1 MIKRMLAIAAT
12 VTVAAGTLAGC
23 SSDTEGGKPKLVI
36 AYQDNGIPSLIEE
49 SGVLDDAPYDV
60 DWAILAGPA
69 ANLSALYG
77 KTTLLRILGGLEDAT
92 SGHATIAARTS
103 VVFQEP
109 RLIQA
114 QRVWK
119 NVVLS
124 TSGGADT
131 KQRALEALTEV
142 GLADKAKAWPK
153 SLSGGEAQRVGLA
166 RALFRSPDLL
176 LLDEPFGSLD
186 AFTRRTAQD
195 LVTTLWQDHEIGV
208 LLVTHDI
215 EEAVLLAD
223 RIVVLGH
230 GVVQADLPVDLSRPR
245 DVTSND
251 FNRIKRAVLDSLG
264 TIVGH
269 GASGTANPGEN
280 P

>member
-1 MIKRMLAIAAT
+1 MT
-12 VTVAAGTLAGC
+12 VTDAPSQT
-23 SSDTEGGKPKLVI
+23 VI
-36 AYQDNGIPSLIEE
+36 ELNGLSKQFGNQVI
-49 SGVLDDAPYDV
+49 LDDF
-60 DWAILAGPA
+60 
-69 ANLSALYG
+69 ALTVRKGEFVALLGRSGTG
-77 KTTLLRILGGLEDAT
+77 KTTLLRILAGLEDAT
-92 SGHATIAARTS
+92 SGHLRITPRSS

-124 TSGGADT
+124 TSRSDEVYR
-131 KQRALEALTEV
+131 RALDALTEV

-166 RALFRSPDLL
+166 RALFRSPELL
-176 LLDEPFGSLD
+176 LLDEPFGALD

-195 LVTTLWQDHEIGV
+195 LVTTLWQEHQVGV

-230 GVVQADLPVDLSRPR
+230 GTIQADIPVHLDRPR
-245 DVTSND
+245 DVTSAEFND
-251 FNRIKRAVLDSLG
+251 IKRAVLNSLAIPAPEAQQDSAG
-264 TIVGH
+264 Q
-269 GASGTANPGEN
+269 
-280 P
+280 

>member
-1 MIKRMLAIAAT
+1 MT
-12 VTVAAGTLAGC
+12 VTDAPSQT
-23 SSDTEGGKPKLVI
+23 VI
-36 AYQDNGIPSLIEE
+36 ELNGLSKQFGNQVI
-49 SGVLDDAPYDV
+49 LDDF
-60 DWAILAGPA
+60 
-69 ANLSALYG
+69 ALTVRKGEFVALLGRSGTG
-77 KTTLLRILGGLEDAT
+77 KTTLLRILAGLEDAT
-92 SGHATIAARTS
+92 SGHLRITPRSS

-124 TSGGADT
+124 TSRSDEVYR
-131 KQRALEALTEV
+131 RALDALTEV

-166 RALFRSPDLL
+166 RALFRSPELL
-176 LLDEPFGSLD
+176 LLDEPFGALD

-195 LVTTLWQDHEIGV
+195 LVTTLWQEHQVGV

-230 GVVQADLPVDLSRPR
+230 GTIQADIPVHLDRPR
-245 DVTSND
+245 DVTSAEFND
-251 FNRIKRAVLDSLG
+251 IKRAVLNSLAIPSPEAQQDSAG
-264 TIVGH
+264 Q
-269 GASGTANPGEN
+269 
-280 P
+280 

>member
-1 MIKRMLAIAAT
+1 MAVETLPSTTPPESVIELRGLSKRFDNQVILYDFSLD
-12 VTVAAGTLAGC
+12 VRRGEFVALLGRSGT
-23 SSDTEGGKPKLVI
+23 
-36 AYQDNGIPSLIEE
+36 
-49 SGVLDDAPYDV
+49 
-60 DWAILAGPA
+60 
-69 ANLSALYG
+69 G
-77 KTTLLRILGGLEDAT
+77 KTTLLRILAGLEDAT
-92 SGHATIAARTS
+92 SGHLQITAKTS

-114 QRVWK
+114 QRVWR

-124 TSGGADT
+124 TSRADDT
-131 KQRALEALTEV
+131 YRRALDALTEV

-166 RALFRSPDLL
+166 RALFRSPELL
-176 LLDEPFGSLD
+176 LLDEPFGALD

-195 LVTTLWQDHEIGV
+195 LVTTLWQEHRVGV

-230 GVVQADLPVDLSRPR
+230 GAIQADIPVNLPRPR
-245 DVTSND
+245 DVTAGNFND
-251 FNRIKRAVLDSLG
+251 IKRAVLDSLLPVDIG
-264 TIVGH
+264 T
-269 GASGTANPGEN
+269 TDTPDTTER
-280 P
+280 

>member
-1 MIKRMLAIAAT
+1 MT
-12 VTVAAGTLAGC
+12 VTDAPSQT
-23 SSDTEGGKPKLVI
+23 VI
-36 AYQDNGIPSLIEE
+36 ELNGLSKQFGNQVI
-49 SGVLDDAPYDV
+49 LDDF
-60 DWAILAGPA
+60 
-69 ANLSALYG
+69 ALTVRKGEFVALLGRSGTG
-77 KTTLLRILGGLEDAT
+77 KTTLLRILAGLEDAT
-92 SGHATIAARTS
+92 SGHLRITPRSS

-124 TSGGADT
+124 TSRSDEVYR
-131 KQRALEALTEV
+131 RALDALTEV

-166 RALFRSPDLL
+166 RALFRSPELL
-176 LLDEPFGSLD
+176 LLDEPFGALD

-195 LVTTLWQDHEIGV
+195 LVTTLWLEHQVGV

-230 GVVQADLPVDLSRPR
+230 GTIQADIPVHLDRPR
-245 DVTSND
+245 DVTSAEFND
-251 FNRIKRAVLDSLG
+251 IKRAVLNSLAIPSPEAQQDSAG
-264 TIVGH
+264 Q
-269 GASGTANPGEN
+269 
-280 P
+280 

>member
-1 MIKRMLAIAAT
+1 MT
-12 VTVAAGTLAGC
+12 VTDAPSQT
-23 SSDTEGGKPKLVI
+23 VI
-36 AYQDNGIPSLIEE
+36 ELNGLSKQFGNQVI
-49 SGVLDDAPYDV
+49 LDDF
-60 DWAILAGPA
+60 
-69 ANLSALYG
+69 ALTVRKGEFVALLGRSGTG
-77 KTTLLRILGGLEDAT
+77 KTTLLRILAGLEDAT
-92 SGHATIAARTS
+92 SGHLRITPRSS

-124 TSGGADT
+124 TSRSDEVYR
-131 KQRALEALTEV
+131 RALDALTEV

-166 RALFRSPDLL
+166 RALFRSPELL
-176 LLDEPFGSLD
+176 LLDEPFGALD

-195 LVTTLWQDHEIGV
+195 LVTTLWQEHQVGV

-230 GVVQADLPVDLSRPR
+230 GTIQADIPVHLDRPR
-245 DVTSND
+245 DVTSAEFND
-251 FNRIKRAVLDSLG
+251 IKRAVLNSLA
-264 TIVGH
+264 IPADRKSVV
-269 GASGTANPGEN
+269 
-280 P
+280 

>member
-1 MIKRMLAIAAT
+1 MTASEFPAAEPT
-12 VTVAAGTLAGC
+12 G
-23 SSDTEGGKPKLVI
+23 DHVI
-36 AYQDNGIPSLIEE
+36 DITGLSKAYGSQVILE
-49 SGVLDDAPYDV
+49 DV
-60 DWAILAGPA
+60 DLVVRKGEFVALLGP
-69 ANLSALYG
+69 SGTG
-77 KTTLLRILGGLEDAT
+77 KTTLLRILAGLEDAT
-92 SGHATIAARTS
+92 SGQVAIAARTS

-124 TSGGADT
+124 SSRGGDT
-131 KQRALEALTEV
+131 RRRALRALAEV
-142 GLADKAKAWPK
+142 GLAEKAKMWPK

-166 RALFRSPDLL
+166 RALFHSPDLL

-186 AFTRRTAQD
+186 AFTRRSAQE

-223 RIVVLGH
+223 RIIVLGH
-230 GVVQADLPVDLSRPR
+230 GVMQADLAVDLTRPR
-245 DVTSND
+245 DVTAPD

-264 TIVGH
+264 TIVGRRAH
-269 GASGTANPGEN
+269 A
-280 P
+280 

>member
-1 MIKRMLAIAAT
+1 MT
-12 VTVAAGTLAGC
+12 VTDAPSQT
-23 SSDTEGGKPKLVI
+23 VI
-36 AYQDNGIPSLIEE
+36 ELNGLSKQFGNQVI
-49 SGVLDDAPYDV
+49 LDDF
-60 DWAILAGPA
+60 
-69 ANLSALYG
+69 ALTVRKGEFVALLGRSGTG
-77 KTTLLRILGGLEDAT
+77 KTTLLRILAGLEDAT
-92 SGHATIAARTS
+92 SGHLRITPRSS

-124 TSGGADT
+124 TSRSDEVYR
-131 KQRALEALTEV
+131 RALDALTEV

-166 RALFRSPDLL
+166 RALFRSPELL
-176 LLDEPFGSLD
+176 LLDEPFGALD

-195 LVTTLWQDHEIGV
+195 LVTTLWQEHQVGV

-230 GVVQADLPVDLSRPR
+230 GTIQADIPVHLDRPR
-245 DVTSND
+245 DVTSAEFND
-251 FNRIKRAVLDSLG
+251 IKRAVLNSLAIPSPEAQQDSG
-264 TIVGH
+264 Q
-269 GASGTANPGEN
+269 
-280 P
+280 

>member
-1 MIKRMLAIAAT
+1 MT
-12 VTVAAGTLAGC
+12 VTDAPSQT
-23 SSDTEGGKPKLVI
+23 VI
-36 AYQDNGIPSLIEE
+36 ELNGLSKQFGNQVI
-49 SGVLDDAPYDV
+49 LDDF
-60 DWAILAGPA
+60 
-69 ANLSALYG
+69 ALTVRKGEFVALLGRSGTG
-77 KTTLLRILGGLEDAT
+77 KTTLLRILAGLEDAT
-92 SGHATIAARTS
+92 SGHLRITPRSS

-124 TSGGADT
+124 TSRSDEVYR
-131 KQRALEALTEV
+131 RALGALTEV

-166 RALFRSPDLL
+166 RALFRSPELL
-176 LLDEPFGSLD
+176 LLDEPFGALD

-195 LVTTLWQDHEIGV
+195 LVTTLWQEHQVGV

-230 GVVQADLPVDLSRPR
+230 GTIQADIPVHLDRPR
-245 DVTSND
+245 DVTSAEFND
-251 FNRIKRAVLDSLG
+251 IKRAVLNSLAIPSPEAQQDSAG
-264 TIVGH
+264 Q
-269 GASGTANPGEN
+269 
-280 P
+280 

>member
-1 MIKRMLAIAAT
+1 MT
-12 VTVAAGTLAGC
+12 VTEAA
-23 SSDTEGGKPKLVI
+23 SVI
-36 AYQDNGIPSLIEE
+36 EL
-49 SGVLDDAPYDV
+49 SGLSKQFGSQVILDDF
-60 DWAILAGPA
+60 
-69 ANLSALYG
+69 ALTVRKGEFVALLGRSGTG
-77 KTTLLRILGGLEDAT
+77 KTTLLRILAGLEDAT
-92 SGHATIAARTS
+92 SGHLRITSRSS

-124 TSGGADT
+124 TSGSDAVYR
-131 KQRALEALTEV
+131 RALAALTEV

-166 RALFRSPDLL
+166 RALFRSPELL
-176 LLDEPFGSLD
+176 LLDEPFGALD

-195 LVTTLWQDHEIGV
+195 LVTTLWQEHQVGV

-230 GVVQADLPVDLSRPR
+230 GTIQADIPVHLDRPR
-245 DVTSND
+245 DVTSAEFND
-251 FNRIKRAVLDSLG
+251 IKRAVLNSLA
-264 TIVGH
+264 IPSPE
-269 GASGTANPGEN
+269 AKADNPQS
-280 P
+280 